1 MTMIGMKVVENDAQK
16 GKYNDDSN
24 NTVANSTL
32 DNTLESTLD
41 STFESTRS
49 STGEKIMISSVSDDD
64 DDDQNA
70 STTSEVKRCSLTE
83 DICSELLEEEPKQD
97 GPTPILKTSST
108 KKLTT
113 RPRSVSD
120 AHRLEKSSSS
130 ETTTSIQQQQ
140 KRRCRFSTLT
150 VREYPRI
157 LGDNVTVM
165 GPPISLSWDYDDE
178 SVYDLEE
185 YLIAVQDSKRIQ
197 AELKIPSMHRDM
209 MLRESG
215 YSRKEI
221 QTACKKSTI
230 ARNQRKR
237 TIETLKLQ
245 PLEEFFEKVKK
256 NGKKNPIRLLR
267 KKNPIE
273 LLLRKQ
279 KSESSLLM
287 KRKTI

>member
-24 NTVANSTL
+24 NTIANSTL
-32 DNTLESTLD
+32 DNTLDNTLGSTPSL
-41 STFESTRS
+41 
-49 STGEKIMISSVSDDD
+49 TGEKILISCSSDED
-64 DDDQNA
+64 DDDQND
-70 STTSEVKRCSLTE
+70 TTSEVKRCSLTE
-83 DICSELLEEEPKQD
+83 DICSELLEEEPEQDD
-97 GPTPILKTSST
+97 GPTPILKTSAT

-120 AHRLEKSSSS
+120 AHLLEKSSSS

-165 GPPISLSWDYDDE
+165 GPPISLSWEYEDE

-245 PLEEFFEKVKK
+245 PLEEFLEKVKK

>member
-24 NTVANSTL
+24 NTIANSTL
-32 DNTLESTLD
+32 DNTLDNTLGSTPSL
-41 STFESTRS
+41 
-49 STGEKIMISSVSDDD
+49 TGEKILISCSSDED
-64 DDDQNA
+64 DDDQNDT
-70 STTSEVKRCSLTE
+70 TTSEVKRCSLTE
-83 DICSELLEEEPKQD
+83 DTSSKTFEQEPEQDD

-113 RPRSVSD
+113 RPRSISD
-120 AHRLEKSSSS
+120 AHLLEKSSS

-267 KKNPIE
+267 KNNPIE

-279 KSESSLLM
+279 KSESSPLFSVM

>member
-24 NTVANSTL
+24 NTIANSTL

-49 STGEKIMISSVSDDD
+49 STGEKIIISSVSDDD

-108 KKLTT
+108 KKLST

-120 AHRLEKSSSS
+120 AHLLEKSSSS

-165 GPPISLSWDYDDE
+165 GPPISLSWEYEDE

>member
-24 NTVANSTL
+24 NTIANSTL
-32 DNTLESTLD
+32 DNT
-41 STFESTRS
+41 FESTRS
-49 STGEKIMISSVSDDD
+49 SAGEKTMIYSVSDDD

-113 RPRSVSD
+113 RPRSISD
-120 AHRLEKSSSS
+120 AHLLEKSSS
-130 ETTTSIQQQQ
+130 ETTSIQQQQ

-165 GPPISLSWDYDDE
+165 GPPISLSWDYEDE

-245 PLEEFFEKVKK
+245 PLEEFIEKVKK